1 MATKKKS
8 KKDSG
13 SLMGMILFRY
23 MPYWPL
29 FLILFIVCCTTAWF
43 YLKYVSVPKYR
54 TTASILVNDHNKGSD
69 VTTAA
74 TEGPVSEKK
83 IVENELEVIA
93 SRTLIKQ
100 IVDSL
105 ALYAPIYEEDFARKL
120 SAYASSPIIV
130 WAQDAEELESQPKV
144 YFTYNKNTE
153 KVSIGANTFSLD
165 KWENTPFGTL
175 KFTKNLR
182 KTREAEH
189 PLFFSLVKP
198 KKAID
203 GISNNL
209 KAGVSNKLSSVI
221 ELTYEDE
228 VAKRGKDVIN
238 ELIEAYTMSAVRE
251 KAILARKTIDF
262 LNERIVV
269 VGKELDSIEAKE
281 KNYKSSNGIVDLNE
295 QGKNIL
301 ANMGENDNRLTQINN
316 KLTVLDQVQSY
327 VNSKGNNA
335 GIVPSTLEINDPTL
349 TGLLNKLYQAEIS
362 YDNLKKSRAEND
374 PIMIA
379 ARGEIDK
386 IRPSISENIGS
397 LRRNLEASKSNLSST
412 NTNYSQVLQTI
423 PEKDRGLVEINRQK
437 TIKAD
442 VYKNLLNKREET
454 ALQFES
460 VLPDNRIVD
469 SAESSIFPVSPK
481 KPFIFLVAIVLALIA
496 GIGFVSAK
504 EFMTNKITFRSE
516 IEDYTSVPVI
526 AEISHVAK
534 RTLFK
539 KNAKKLAKATLAEQ
553 FRQLRMALRLYRKQA
568 TKRRLMVTSSIGGEG
583 KSFVSSNLAKSL
595 ASSGKK
601 VVLIDFDM
609 RNPKTSGV
617 FNMMDKAGI
626 KEYLD
631 GEKEIEDIIQ
641 KTEYENLFLIPAGA
655 QAINPTELLL
665 DSRLATLL
673 TYLENS
679 FDYVLCDTAPIQPVT
694 DAYIISEF
702 CDTTLFVIRHRY
714 TPKAMIQLLDENNKI
729 KALKNLNIV
738 FNDIKSRGFLMVR
751 GVGYGYAYGYGYEY
765 GYADRKYMSSRGK
778 ED

>member
-13 SLMGMILFRY
+13 SLMGMIMFRY

-29 FLILFIVCCTTAWF
+29 FVILFIVCGATAWF
-43 YLKYVSVPKYR
+43 YLKYMAVPKYR
-54 TTASILVNDHNKGSD
+54 TTASILVNDRNKGSD
-69 VTTAA
+69 VTTTA

-100 IVDSL
+100 VVDSL

-130 WAQDAEELESQPKV
+130 WAQDAEDLESQPKV
-144 YFTYNKNTE
+144 YFTYNNTTE

-165 KWENTPFGTL
+165 KWETTPFGTL
-175 KFTKNLR
+175 KFTKNLK
-182 KTREAEH
+182 KTREAER

-209 KAGVSNKLSSVI
+209 KPGVSNKLSSVI

-251 KAILARKTIDF
+251 KAILAKKTIGF
-262 LNERIVV
+262 LNERIMV

-362 YDNLKKSRAEND
+362 YDNLKKARAEND

-460 VLPDNRIVD
+460 VSPDSRIVD

-526 AEISHVAK
+526 AEISHLAK

-583 KSFVSSNLAKSL
+583 KSFVSGNLAKSL

-609 RNPKTSGV
+609 RNPKTSGI
-617 FNMMDKAGI
+617 FNMMDKVGI

-641 KTEYENLFLIPAGA
+641 KTEYENLFLIPAGG

-702 CDTTLFVIRHRY
+702 CDTTLFVVRHRY

-738 FNDIKSRGFLMVR
+738 FNDIKSRGFLMLR